1 MNTLFVEHLQ
11 LTLLIIVLFIFSIL
25 SQMIVGF
32 LYKNM
37 IKESYNMSSTKHKL
51 LKICKLKFSNY
62 YEMHSGVAN
71 IPIFVEK
78 FIHGICIGKI
88 PIKNLYHLSGQFML
102 LSVFVAGCGA
112 CRAIG
117 KGDTLG
123 EIVPY
128 YILAFALLYLY
139 LSVSAVIDVKGKR
152 IILKTN
158 LIDFLENNMSVRIR
172 QTQKEQERLDEL
184 ELLAYTE
191 KGRQSQRGA
200 DLTKEEEIE
209 LSKLLSEFE
218 LLY

>member
-1 MNTLFVEHLQ
+1 
-11 LTLLIIVLFIFSIL
+11 
-25 SQMIVGF
+25 
-32 LYKNM
+32 
-37 IKESYNMSSTKHKL
+37 MSSTKHKL

-117 KGDTLG
+117 RGDTLG

-128 YILAFALLYLY
+128 YVLAFALLYLY
-139 LSVSAVIDVKGKR
+139 LSISAVIDIKGKR

-172 QTQKEQERLDEL
+172 QTQKEQERLDAL
-184 ELLAYTE
+184 DMLAYQE
-191 KGRQSQRGA
+191 MNKRHSKRE
-200 DLTKEEEIE
+200 DLTKEEEKE